1 MKKSDDRLR
10 GLWDISKQTNICII
24 GIPEGEER
32 EKEAESLF
40 KEIMAE
46 NFSNLGEERDIQI
59 QEDQR
64 VLNKMNQRD
73 SHGDTL

>member
-10 GLWDISKQTNICII
+10 DLWDISKQTNICII